1 MRCSAAWTMGWR
13 RPAPRVQGSDAV
25 LVAEALGLNE
35 SVVRRARELAPSGSN
50 AEMGESIDE

>member
-1 MRCSAAWTMGWR
+1 MDYRLEEAG
-13 RPAPRVQGSDAV
+13 PERVQGSDAV

-35 SVVRRARELAPSGSN
+35 SVVRRARELLASGSN